1 MGIKHISEIMTT
13 KLHTVRPDASI
24 EEAAQ
29 IMAEE
34 DIGWLPV
41 VNHEHQLI
49 GTLTDRD
56 IVLRAVAKAK
66 DVDTKVEDVMT
77 MGVIAAQIED
87 GVEQVARL
95 MQDNQIR
102 RIAIVDQ
109 GMKPVG
115 VISLGDLA
123 QRTRDERL
131 VYTTTDQVAAPAP
144 TS

>member
-13 KLHTVRPDASI
+13 KLHTVRPDATI

-29 IMAEE
+29 IMAEQ

-41 VNHEHQLI
+41 VNHEHRLL
-49 GTLTDRD
+49 GALTDRD
-56 IVLRAVAKAK
+56 LVLRALAKAK
-66 DVDTKVEDVMT
+66 DVDTKVEQVMT
-77 MGVIAAQIED
+77 MGVIAAQTD
-87 GVEQVARL
+87 QSVEQVARL

-109 GMKPVG
+109 ELKPVG
-115 VISLGDLA
+115 VISLADLA
-123 QRTRDERL
+123 QRTRDERV
-131 VYTTTDQVAAPAP
+131 VYTTTDQVAAPPP

>member
-29 IMAEE
+29 IMAEQ

-41 VNHEHQLI
+41 VDHEHRLV

-56 IVLRAVAKAK
+56 IVLRAVAKAM
-66 DVDTKVEDVMT
+66 DVDTKVEDVMS

-95 MQDNQIR
+95 MQDNQVR
-102 RIAIVDQ
+102 RIAIVDRE
-109 GMKPVG
+109 MKPVG
-115 VISLGDLA
+115 VISLADLA
-123 QRTRDERL
+123 QRTREEH
-131 VYTTTDQVAAPAP
+131 VVFTTTDRVAAPP
-144 TS
+144 PSS

>member
-13 KLHTVRPDASI
+13 TLHTVRPDASI

-41 VNHEHQLI
+41 VNHEHRLLGAI
-49 GTLTDRD
+49 TDRD
-56 IVLRAVAKAK
+56 IVLRAVAKAM
-66 DVDTKVEDVMT
+66 DVDTKVEQVMS
-77 MGVIAAQIED
+77 MGVIAAPTD
-87 GVEQVARL
+87 YSLEQVASL
-95 MQDNQIR
+95 MADNQVR

-109 GMKPVG
+109 ELKPVG
-115 VISLGDLA
+115 VISLADLA
-123 QRTRDERL
+123 ARTREERV
-131 VYTTTDQVAAPAP
+131 VYTTTDQVAAPPP